1 MRLRQFWDKKE
12 RQKLFS
18 FPYSVFILSSKLETS
33 LVIRWLR
40 LCTSNAGGLGSIP
53 GQGAKLPC
61 ASQRSQKI
69 KKKKKLIQQMSYE
82 CAKLGASPWTFPR
95 ILLWLHE
102 CQSLG
107 FLHREAFSNH
117 APQKNISS
125 LYPSSAL
132 YFSSYHLLPLDIAS
146 SNTIL
151 SICLSFVS
159 FSGI

>member
-1 MRLRQFWDKKE
+1 MQGAWVQSLVRE
-12 RQKLFS
+12 
-18 FPYSVFILSSKLETS
+18 LSSHVPQSAAKKL
-33 LVIRWLR
+33 
-40 LCTSNAGGLGSIP
+40 
-53 GQGAKLPC
+53 
-61 ASQRSQKI
+61 
-69 KKKKKLIQQMSYE
+69 KKKKKRLIQQMSYE

-95 ILLWLHE
+95 IFLWLHE
-102 CQSLG
+102 RLSLG

-151 SICLSFVS
+151 SIYLSVICLFPWYLSSFQKKGPYVLLTTPALVISSTYVS
-159 FSGI
+159 ALYSFLSEWIHF

>member
-1 MRLRQFWDKKE
+1 MQGAWVQSLVRE
-12 RQKLFS
+12 
-18 FPYSVFILSSKLETS
+18 LSSHVPHSAAKKL
-33 LVIRWLR
+33 
-40 LCTSNAGGLGSIP
+40 
-53 GQGAKLPC
+53 
-61 ASQRSQKI
+61 

-95 ILLWLHE
+95 ILLRLHE

-159 FSGI
+159 VVFKLLSAKESIRLAHYSSSCYLQHLR